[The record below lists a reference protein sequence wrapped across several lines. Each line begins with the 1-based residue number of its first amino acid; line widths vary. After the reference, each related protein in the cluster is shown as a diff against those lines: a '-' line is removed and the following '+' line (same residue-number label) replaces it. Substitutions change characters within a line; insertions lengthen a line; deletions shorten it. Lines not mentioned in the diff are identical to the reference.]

1 MLAKQIEAIWDMI
14 IIDQNVLTLNL
25 FTNFGVFYYFNMVK
39 NCHFFSKQSGE

>member
-25 FTNFGVFYYFNMVK
+25 FTNFG
-39 NCHFFSKQSGE
+39 FFLLFPYG